1 MTSTVNG
8 PVVVGM
14 DGSDEAARAA
24 AYGAWEAKRRR
35 VALRL
40 VFAHQ
45 PTPMWGP
52 AMLLQDDYEWVADWV
67 REILIK
73 AEKDVAAAH
82 PDITVETA
90 VISGGPAAALV
101 EESHRASL
109 VVIGTRA
116 TGGLVGHLSG
126 SVAAQVAA
134 HAHAPVVVL
143 RPNDPDATDATTFA
157 ASPVIVGLDGSGES
171 EHALAF
177 AVEEAVARG
186 AELHA
191 VYAWNLLDVRD
202 IGPIVPD
209 GYEAA
214 DEEAKALRL
223 LTEATEGWS
232 DRYPDL
238 TITRRVVHSLDPVD
252 ALTKVSEGAGLL
264 VVGSR
269 GHGGFLGL
277 RLGSTVDGLI
287 RHAGAPV
294 AVVRG
299 ELMP

>member
-1 MTSTVNG
+1 MINTVNG
-8 PVVVGM
+8 PVVVGI

-24 AYGAWEAKRRR
+24 SYGAWEATRRQ

-67 REILIK
+67 REILVK
-73 AEKDVAAAH
+73 AEKAVTAAH
-82 PDITVETA
+82 PDTTVETA
-90 VISGGPAAALV
+90 AISGGPAAALV
-101 EESHRASL
+101 DESRRASL

-143 RPNDPDATDATTFA
+143 RPNDPDATDSATFST
-157 ASPVIVGLDGSGES
+157 SPVVVGLDGSPEAQL
-171 EHALAF
+171 ALAF
-177 AVEEAVARG
+177 AVEESAGRG

-214 DEEAKALRL
+214 DEEEKALRL

-232 DRYPDL
+232 DRYPEL
-238 TITRRVVHSLDPVD
+238 VIKRRVMHSLNPVD
-252 ALTKVSEGAGLL
+252 ALTKASDGAGLL

-299 ELMP
+299 EPTP